1 MTHKTSVYIPQ
12 LILTR
17 ERFLYSVLVLK
28 QNVNVLVWVT
38 ENHHTKRWS
47 WLRSEK
53 QNQKIIWR
61 LWWL

>member
-38 ENHHTKRWS
+38 ENHHTKR
-47 WLRSEK
+47 
-53 QNQKIIWR
+53 
-61 LWWL
+61 